1 MAMSNGNGRLKEL
14 GDFLRARRAELSPQE
29 VGLPTNPIARR
40 VPGLR
45 REEVALLAT
54 ISTDYYRRLEQ
65 GRMTASGPVLDELAR
80 VLRLTDDQRAYLFE
94 LAGKPSGKPRTEQAQ
109 ARKISPQL
117 RRLLDQLPAA
127 ATVVL
132 GSGMDILAWNRLA
145 AALITDFA
153 QIPEHQRN
161 YVRMMFTD
169 PKMRTLY
176 PDWADVAR
184 KAVTNLHMDA
194 ARHPD
199 APRLAE
205 LVSELSTKDENFR
218 TWWHGQHVEGKGQ
231 GTKRFHHP
239 VVGDLT
245 LDWDTLICDTA
256 PDQCVIVLTAEPG
269 TPSHDALRILASW
282 ANEHAAGNH
291 TTDEHTAAEPT
302 TDEHAP
308 DPRSGRFYLG
318 I

>member
-1 MAMSNGNGRLKEL
+1 MSSDNGHLKEL
-14 GDFLRARRAELSPQE
+14 GDFLRARRAELSPQV
-29 VGLPTNPIARR
+29 VGLNAGPVARR

-45 REEVALLAT
+45 REEVARLAA

-65 GRMTASGPVLDELAR
+65 GRMAASGPVLDQLAQ
-80 VLRLTDDQRAYLFE
+80 VLRLDDDQRAYLFE
-94 LAGKPSGKPRTEQAQ
+94 LAGKPSGKPRATQAGT
-109 ARKISPQL
+109 ISPQL
-117 RRLLDQLPAA
+117 RRLLDQMPEAA
-127 ATVVL
+127 ALVL

-153 QIPEHQRN
+153 RIPEHERN
-161 YVRMMFTD
+161 YVRVVFTD
-169 PKMRTLY
+169 PAMRTLY

-199 APRLAE
+199 DARLAE
-205 LVSELSTKDENFR
+205 LVRELSTRDADFR
-218 TWWHGQHVEGKGQ
+218 DWWHGQHVTSKGQ

-239 VVGDLT
+239 VVGELT

-256 PDQCVIVLTAEPG
+256 PDQHVIVLTAEPG

-282 ANEHAAGNH
+282 DGEHVPGAGPSDEGPLAARQ
-291 TTDEHTAAEPT
+291 PM
-302 TDEHAP
+302 
-308 DPRSGRFYLG
+308 R
-318 I
+318 